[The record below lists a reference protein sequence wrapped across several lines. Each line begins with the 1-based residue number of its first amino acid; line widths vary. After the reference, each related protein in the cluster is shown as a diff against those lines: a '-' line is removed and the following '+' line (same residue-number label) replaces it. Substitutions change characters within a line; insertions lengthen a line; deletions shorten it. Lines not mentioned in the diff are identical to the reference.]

1 MSTFNPTLG
10 KSDAG
15 KSRNNA
21 PSSKTPSNLE
31 RKRNLFGDMMK
42 INDNLLKAI
51 SLKKDWKSEWQPIW
65 IKTRKRSDDNKYS
78 AIVMN

>member
-51 SLKKDWKSEWQPIW
+51 SLKKD
-65 IKTRKRSDDNKYS
+65 
-78 AIVMN
+78 